1 MRTLIIA
8 PLMLAAS
15 VASAAE
21 TVKIY
26 NWSSYIAP
34 DTLKQFQQAT
44 GIVPTYDVY
53 DSNETLDGKL
63 MTGNSGYD
71 VVFPSNHFMAR
82 QIQGKALKRLDKS
95 QLPNWKNLN
104 PVLLKALEGN
114 DPGNQYGFPYLW
126 GSTGIGYNIDKVKAV
141 LGDDAP
147 VDSWDLIFKP
157 QYMSK
162 LKGCGVAVLDNG
174 PELLP
179 IALHYLGLP
188 HHSQNPAD
196 YDKAKAL
203 LMQVRPYISYFHS
216 SKYTADLANGDVCV
230 VVGFSGDVLQAKNRA
245 EEAHNGVKVGYSIP
259 KEGAPMWF
267 DMVAMPADAPDEKAG
282 YAYMNYLLEP
292 QVMAAISNHVQYAN
306 ANLQADALVDPA
318 LKANTMIYPSEA
330 VMGKLYALEA
340 MPAKIDRIR
349 TRIWT
354 SVKAGNR
361 YLRLR
366 ERRQTVETSETGVE
380 PPCSP
385 NGLATEV
392 AGPFTLSGARAWRGT

>member
-1 MRTLIIA
+1 MRKLFIA

-15 VASAAE
+15 VASAADS
-21 TVKIY
+21 VKIY

-34 DTLKQFQQAT
+34 DTLKNFQQAS
-44 GIVPTYDVY
+44 GIVPTYDVF

-82 QIQGKALKRLDKS
+82 QIQGGALKKLDKS

-104 PVLLKALEGN
+104 PVLLKALEVN
-114 DPGNQYGFPYLW
+114 DPGNQHGFPYLW

-141 LGDDAP
+141 LGDNAP

-157 QYMSK
+157 EYIGK
-162 LKGCGVAVLDNG
+162 LKSCGVAVLDNG

-188 HHSQNPAD
+188 HHSQDPKD
-196 YDKAKAL
+196 YEKAKDL
-203 LMQVRPYISYFHS
+203 LMKVRPYISYFHS
-216 SKYTADLANGDVCV
+216 SKYTGDLANGDVCV

-245 EEAHNGVKVGYSIP
+245 EEAKNGVKVGYSIP
-259 KEGAPMWF
+259 REGAPMWF

-282 YAYMNYLLEP
+282 YAYMNYLLQPE
-292 QVMAAISNHVQYAN
+292 VMANISDFVQYAN
-306 ANLQADALVDPA
+306 GNQQADALVKPE
-318 LKANTMIYPSEA
+318 LKANPMIYPKDE
-330 VMGKLYALEA
+330 VMDKLYALEA

-354 SVKAGNR
+354 SIKAGN
-361 YLRLR
+361 
-366 ERRQTVETSETGVE
+366 
-380 PPCSP
+380 
-385 NGLATEV
+385 
-392 AGPFTLSGARAWRGT
+392 